1 MTWRAP
7 SALTRCWLAGPAV
20 AMTWAPRN
28 EPRATS
34 RPPVTP
40 PAPWTRS
47 CSPARMFSASPRT
60 CSAVSAGTGKAAA
73 TSQLALGGLRASSPA
88 GAISR
93 GAQVPWS
100 RSGTGCV
107 ITASPGA
114 QSPTAW
120 PTASTMPAASTPSAI
135 GGLAPTSQ
143 PPVWTNSSQLPT
155 PAALTSSS
163 TSSPACGRGSPTSI
177 ISTRAPT
184 RRIPATCIS
193 RLQGSPAAQMRGSI
207 R

>member
-1 MTWRAP
+1 
-7 SALTRCWLAGPAV
+7 
-20 AMTWAPRN
+20 MTWAPRS

-47 CSPARMFSASPRT
+47 CSPAWMLSASPRT

-73 TSQLALGGLRASSPA
+73 ASQLALGGLRARSPA

-93 GAQVPWS
+93 GAHVPWS
-100 RSGTGCV
+100 RNGTGCV

-120 PTASTMPAASTPSAI
+120 PTASTVPAASTPSAI

-143 PPVWTNSSQLPT
+143 LPVRTDSSHTAT

-163 TSSPACGRGSPTSI
+163 TSSSARGRSSPASI
-177 ISTRAPT
+177 ISTRTPT

-193 RLQGSPAAQMRGSI
+193 VRPWTASGRTQLHRAASGPRPQRG
-207 R
+207 